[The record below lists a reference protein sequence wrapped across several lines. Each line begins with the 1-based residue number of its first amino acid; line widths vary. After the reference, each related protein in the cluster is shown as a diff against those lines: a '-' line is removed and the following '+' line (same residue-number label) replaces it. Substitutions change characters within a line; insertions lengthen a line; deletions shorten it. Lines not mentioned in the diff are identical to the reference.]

1 MITICKFE
9 EEYYEELLLFLE
21 KCLPE
26 SGRQLELNGRHK
38 IYCNISKT
46 FDGFWCLFDEKNIIG
61 TVALKKIDS
70 TKCELKSLYL
80 LQKYHGKR
88 WGYCLLKMAIRKAQE
103 MGYREMY
110 LDTLSTSTKAI
121 RLYEEMGFAVTERY
135 NTNEVADLFMVL
147 TFNREKG

>member
-9 EEYYEELLLFLE
+9 EAYYEELILFLE

-38 IYCNISKT
+38 TYRNIGKV
-46 FDGFWCLFDEKNIIG
+46 FDVFWCLFDEKNVIG

-80 LQKYHGKR
+80 LQKYHGKK
-88 WGYCLLKMAIRKAQE
+88 WGYRLLETAIRKAQE

-121 RLYEEMGFAVTERY
+121 RLYEEMGFTVTKRY
-135 NTNEVADLFMVL
+135 NTNEVADLDM
-147 TFNREKG
+147 